1 MSPLKRITPV
11 TTPRRLIRW
20 PRLLASSG
28 KRRQP
33 AMPAINQTGRLDDQ
47 AMREY
52 LRDLGTDLRY
62 WYRAAETKA
71 QLVLTVNGLFI
82 TFLTTSVLA
91 RRADVVQATA
101 AFGVETW
108 VFLAGM
114 SLCLALAILSAVTC
128 LASRGVG
135 RKKLRRVLSDYE
147 VDPDKADTY
156 APELTVFF
164 YYLSALKATPFT
176 ERLRTADQDFI
187 VRALASDII
196 DFAPYIVAKHRWVNR
211 AFILTG
217 MTLGF
222 FLCTGISYLIRV
234 HLALP
239 PAH

>member
-1 MSPLKRITPV
+1 MPPLNPITPV
-11 TTPRRLIRW
+11 AAPHRPIRW
-20 PRLLASSG
+20 PRLLTNS
-28 KRRQP
+28 KRRKP
-33 AMPAINQTGRLDDQ
+33 AVPAINQTGRLDEQ

-82 TFLTTSVLA
+82 TFLTASALA
-91 RRADVVQATA
+91 RRADVAQTTA

-114 SLCLALAILSAVTC
+114 SACLALAILSAVRC

-135 RKKLRRVLSDYE
+135 RRKLQRRLSDYA

-164 YYLSALKATPFT
+164 HFLSALKATPFT

-187 VRALASDII
+187 VQALASDII

-234 HLALP
+234 HLAALP